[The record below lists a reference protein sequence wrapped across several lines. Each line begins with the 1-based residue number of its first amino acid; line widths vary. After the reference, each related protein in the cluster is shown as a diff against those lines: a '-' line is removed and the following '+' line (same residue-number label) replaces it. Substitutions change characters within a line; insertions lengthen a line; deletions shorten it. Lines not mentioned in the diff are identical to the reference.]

1 MQMRDILTEF
11 LQVISNLQTK
21 FTRRTKHNRL
31 RLLTAC
37 INTLQQRQ
45 TECSRLTRTGLC
57 QCDDVVTI
65 TK

>member
-21 FTRRTKHNRL
+21 FTRRTKYDSL
-31 RLLTAC
+31 CLLAAC

-45 TECSRLTRTGLC
+45 TECGRLTRTSLC